1 MYHSYLTRLF
11 RASVVVSVTTFLSP
25 ISVLAERNDALNAI
39 DTFDKAMLSIF
50 KRGQEA
56 LTAETRP
63 VMVIARDVT
72 VMTED
77 GEVSYPRNDSDYLIF
92 KSTSHVLLGIIGA
105 VTPWPKDDA
114 GHARWKEDF
123 ENIAEAIDALL
134 ASIGQLDLSKDAIAK
149 QRQMLET
156 ARAFTQDAVNRG
168 TLMPE
173 DVSKAI
179 NEMRPIW
186 AANMRDAV
194 RVELLALHKAVSDAR
209 AALSQDDW
217 EKIYVVHHG
226 GSNVTGVNVV
236 ELYLERVMPQKV
248 AAGQVMFAEN
258 AHGNK
263 AMADYVGYE
272 RMQRHVGAWAF
283 GDPRRMEVDLL
294 GYEAG
299 SVLDELIQ
307 SSPPL
312 E

>member
-1 MYHSYLTRLF
+1 MSLSNSKRLLCAF
-11 RASVVVSVTTFLSP
+11 AFIFMTTSLSP
-25 ISVLAERNDALNAI
+25 VNVLADENEALDAI

-50 KRGQEA
+50 RRGQDA
-56 LTAETRP
+56 LTAQTRP

-77 GEVSYPRNDSDYLIF
+77 GERSYPRDAPDYLIF

-105 VTPWPKDDA
+105 VTPWPETEA
-114 GHARWKEDF
+114 ENERWKQEF
-123 ENIAEAIDALL
+123 GTIAQAIDTLL
-134 ASIGQLDLSKDAIAK
+134 TSIGNLNLSDDAIAR
-149 QRQMLET
+149 QRQMLEA
-156 ARAFTQDAVNRG
+156 ARAFARDAVRRG
-168 TLMPE
+168 TLTRK

-179 NEMRPIW
+179 NDMRPVW
-186 AANMRDAV
+186 AANMRDAA
-194 RVELLALHKAVSDAR
+194 RVELAALHKAVSDAR
-209 AALSQDDW
+209 AAVSKEDW
-217 EKIYVVHHG
+217 DKMYVVHHG

-283 GDPRRMEVDLL
+283 GDPARMEVDLL

-299 SVLDELIQ
+299 AILDAMIP
-307 SSPPL
+307 SSPPDD
-312 E
+312 